1 MLTIE
6 VLAIMLTNGL
16 REEARPSKAHSE
28 AADMARTVATAM
40 NRRRPRLDVL
50 AADESVVLFVS
61 EVMQALL

>member
-28 AADMARTVATAM
+28 AATMARTVAAAM

-50 AADESVVLFVS
+50 AKDEFVVFFVS
-61 EVMQALL
+61 EVIRALL